1 MKKKLQ
7 IIASNKGGNGKSL
20 LTALFYLCY
29 QDREDVLFID
39 LDNSTKTSTKQLRNL
54 GENRLK
60 TISLLNENDV
70 LDRNNLIL
78 FLENL
83 AEDNHFNE
91 FIADFGSP
99 EAEQLPYLLQNDID
113 FKEFMDEKGIEAHFN
128 IVISSSGYLSSV
140 MYLENMRKILNNDF
154 QITVWKNVTSFK
166 RLPDLAEELK
176 MNCKKMGLELRQFGD
191 FSPSVLTSQIL
202 ENIRNGSFNM
212 GIGSRL
218 RLKKELRDN
227 FKNELQL
234 NDSYN

>member
-20 LTALFYLCY
+20 LTALFYQCY
-29 QDREDVLFID
+29 QKRNDVLFID
-39 LDNSTKTSTKQLRNL
+39 LDNSTKTSTKQLKNL

-83 AEDNHFNE
+83 AENEQFNE

-113 FKEFMDEKGIEAHFN
+113 FKEFMDAIDIEAEFN

-140 MYLENMRKILNNDF
+140 MYLDNIRKILKNEF
-154 QITVWKNVTSFK
+154 KITVWKNITSFK
-166 RLPDLAEELK
+166 HLPELAEELK
-176 MNCKKMGLELRQFGD
+176 INCKKMGLELRQFGD
-191 FSPSVLTSQIL
+191 FSPSSLTSQIL

-212 GIGSRL
+212 GIGAQL
-218 RLKKELRDN
+218 RLKKELKDN
-227 FKNELQL
+227 FEYEYSN
-234 NDSYN
+234 